1 MSDWFSTV
9 TGFPERARPDTR
21 AHLAV
26 DGLQL
31 GSLVTGRS
39 WCIGDLETPS
49 VAELR
54 TRAREVQSAGTGR
67 LRVSTITADVADLH
81 RDPHHRHALF
91 QVASQFNLLEM
102 TGPDITPEHGVTRY
116 ATDHTQG
123 PACAI
128 AAGAAAIYRNYFV
141 PVDGHAGQTA
151 TRQVDCLRDIGDALG
166 NHDGSLWTMRN
177 GYALCTSAGL
187 ASIGARL
194 AAMSA
199 GERDA
204 LRDRLRV
211 GVHRDVEVT
220 IADDPAQR
228 VTQVFCSAL
237 PVAYSRIP
245 AEQWAPFASLVLEGA
260 YEATLSAAVLNAA
273 RNGSRPAFLTSLGG
287 GALRQRSGVD
297 SCGNASR
304 AGAGAGR
311 GPRRP
316 HRDAGAGVAGLGAV
330 GRRVLLT
337 GWRVYIEGKG
347 PVPQRGTGPPPSRGR
362 ALGLCSPAVQRSRR
376 RQRRA
381 PEP

>member
-1 MSDWFSTV
+1 MFCMSGYCGLNDGFFAKKTPHTSV
-9 TGFPERARPDTR
+9 TLWSGASSSQPHGRARSGASYGMP
-21 AHLAV
+21 H
-26 DGLQL
+26 Q
-31 GSLVTGRS
+31 
-39 WCIGDLETPS
+39 IP
-49 VAELR
+49 
-54 TRAREVQSAGTGR
+54 GR
-67 LRVSTITADVADLH
+67 LRVSSVVADVSTLH
-81 RDPHHRHALF
+81 RDPAHRHALF

-102 TGPDITPEHGVTRY
+102 TGPHVTPEDGVTRY
-116 ATDHTQG
+116 AHDRTQG

-128 AAGAAAIYRNYFV
+128 AAGAATIYRNYFV
-141 PVDGHAGQTA
+141 PVDGEVGQTRH
-151 TRQVDCLRDIGDALG
+151 RQIDCLRDIGTALG
-166 NHDGSLWTMRN
+166 NDRGSLWTMQN
-177 GYALCTSAGL
+177 GYALCTESGL
-187 ASIGARL
+187 AAITRRL
-194 AAMSA
+194 GQMPAN
-199 GERDA
+199 ERDA

-211 GVHRDVEVT
+211 GVHHDVQVT
-220 IADDPAQR
+220 ISDDPGQR

-347 PVPQRGTGPPPSRGR
+347 PSPSKRDRPAALAGSSLGTMQPDGSAKSTTTASRSRAVAARTGPTG
-362 ALGLCSPAVQRSRR
+362 
-376 RQRRA
+376 
-381 PEP
+381 